1 MIIFTKKKSFSSL
14 FYTLLFHHLSM
25 KKTTLFFS
33 VVAIFMLLTTCA
45 PGGKNAI
52 NVFSLQDDITL
63 GKQLRDQIAANPK
76 EYPLLNKQQYPKA
89 YQHLQRIA
97 DNILNSGTLEHRNDF
112 EWTLHIIHDDKTL
125 NAFVS
130 PGGYIYVYT
139 GLIKYLETEDELAG
153 VMGHEIAHADR
164 RHSTANMTK
173 THGIEAVLGMVLG
186 KNPGMLGQVLG
197 GMTGKLGGLKFSR
210 ATESDADEQ
219 SVYYLAKTQYR
230 CDGTAGFFE
239 KMMAQS
245 SQQPPQ
251 WLSTHPSHENRV
263 NDIKAKAQAVGCSVK
278 PSPNQSL
285 YQDFK
290 NSLPR

>member
-1 MIIFTKKKSFSSL
+1 MKKILYPYLIIFI
-14 FYTLLFHHLSM
+14 LLFQ
-25 KKTTLFFS
+25 
-33 VVAIFMLLTTCA
+33 ACA

-52 NVFSLQDDITL
+52 NFFSLQDDIAL
-63 GKQLRDQIAANPK
+63 GKKLRDQIAANPK
-76 EYPLLNKQQYPKA
+76 EYPLLSRQQYPKA
-89 YQHLQRIA
+89 YQHLQRIT
-97 DNILNSGTLEHRNDF
+97 DNILNSGVIEHRNDF

-173 THGIEAVLGMVLG
+173 QYGVQILLSTVMGN
-186 KNPGMLGQVLG
+186 NPGMMAQILGDL
-197 GMTGKLGGLKFSR
+197 TGKLGGLKFSR
-210 ATESDADEQ
+210 NTESDADAQ
-219 SVYYLAKTQYR
+219 SVVYLSKTQYR

-239 KMMAQS
+239 KMMKQN

-263 NDIKAKAQAVGCSVK
+263 NDIKAKAQEIGCSVK
-278 PSPNQSL
+278 SSANQSL
-285 YQDFK
+285 YQDLK

>member
-1 MIIFTKKKSFSSL
+1 MKKIFLFVIIVSL
-14 FYTLLFHHLSM
+14 TLLQ
-25 KKTTLFFS
+25 
-33 VVAIFMLLTTCA
+33 ACA

-63 GKQLRDQIAANPK
+63 GKQLRDEIASKPK
-76 EYPLLNKQQYPKA
+76 EYPLLSKQQFPKA
-89 YQHLQRIA
+89 YEHLQRITN
-97 DNILNSGTLEHRNDF
+97 NILNSGTLEHRNDF
-112 EWTLHIIHDDKTL
+112 EWTLHIIQDDKTL

-173 THGIEAVLGMVLG
+173 THGIETILSMILG

-197 GMTGKLGGLKFSR
+197 GMTGKLGGLRFSR
-210 ATESDADEQ
+210 DAETDADAQ
-219 SVYYLAKTQYR
+219 SVVYLSKTQYR

-239 KMMAQS
+239 KMMAQN

-263 NDIKAKAQAVGCSVK
+263 NDIKAKAQAIGCSVK
-278 PSPNQSL
+278 SSANQSL
-285 YQDFK
+285 YQDLK